1 MLFKHLKLPS
11 PPVKVSIGYCCG
23 QASVERWNRP
33 FPDVL
38 QVQCDPRMYDIRFR
52 PLVRLLSVQAGS
64 VHASTSAEVL
74 EGLLG
79 KHPVVATVLEFRGV
93 NKYKTT

>member
-1 MLFKHLKLPS
+1 MVLFPVVTDELLLRFVPS
-11 PPVKVSIGYCCG
+11 PV
-23 QASVERWNRP
+23 
-33 FPDVL
+33 
-38 QVQCDPRMYDIRFR
+38 
-52 PLVRLLSVQAGS
+52 VRLLSVQAGS

-79 KHPVVATVLEFRGV
+79 KHPVVAPVLEFRGV